1 VSDVGPRGELVLD
14 HSSHPSGRAVAW
26 FTEEGDLRCFV
37 PPAAAG

>member
-1 VSDVGPRGELVLD
+1 VSDVDPGGELVLD